1 MSEHP
6 EMHMKPRL
14 NETFDWEPMPDGCI
28 LFSQETGQVLTV
40 NPTAEL
46 ILTFCDGENSLETI
60 YEDVSKDIDIPRDAF
75 LETVER
81 FVKEEV
87 LLKDDAP
94 VSA

>member
-1 MSEHP
+1 MQ
-6 EMHMKPRL
+6 MKPRL

-46 ILTFCDGENSLETI
+46 ILTFCDGEHSLDEI
-60 YEDVSKDIDIPRDAF
+60 YKDLCQDVEMPRDTF
-75 LETVER
+75 IETVER

-87 LLKDDAP
+87 LVTERASLTA
-94 VSA
+94 